1 MDYGNAFG
9 AEFREVDERSREGN
23 PTRVVRA
30 ARVYPTDQTDLWD
43 ALTNIERI
51 PHWLS
56 PVSGE
61 FHLGGRYQIE
71 GNAGGTITRCD
82 EPEALDVTW
91 EYGSNVSWVMVRL
104 ETETTGTRL
113 TLEHEIPKD
122 KAGEV
127 HWAKYGPGATGVGW
141 DLSLFGLGLHISS
154 NRKPLDREADLAWMA
169 SNAGKDF
176 MRDSAWAW
184 SKAHINSGEI
194 AEIAEGM
201 AAQTAAFYTGED

>member
-1 MDYGNAFG
+1 MAYSEAFG
-9 AEFREVDERSREGN
+9 VKFREVDERTREGK

-30 ARVYPTDQTDLWD
+30 GRVYPTDQTDLWD

-51 PHWLS
+51 RRWFS
-56 PVSGE
+56 SVSGE
-61 FHLGGRYQIE
+61 LHLGGRYQIE
-71 GNAGGTITRCD
+71 GNASGTITRCD

-91 EYGSNVSWVMVRL
+91 ELGSNMSWVMVRL
-104 ETETTGTRL
+104 ATETAGTRL

-122 KAGEV
+122 EASEA

-141 DLSLFGLGLHISS
+141 DLSLFGLGWHI
-154 NRKPLDREADLAWMA
+154 NNDDKPMDREAGLAWMA

-176 MRDSAWAW
+176 MRESAQAW

-194 AEIAEGM
+194 ANIAQEM
-201 AAQTAAFYTGED
+201 AAQTAAFYTGES